1 MPTKV
6 MILTQ
11 FGHGYY
17 IRGTLKRLMG
27 VLAWLKA
34 WWIRFDHGYYIR
46 GTLKRLTDVVGCLR
60 AWWIRFAHR
69 YYIRGT
75 LKRLT
80 GVSTWLKAW
89 WICVGVKQATDQK
102 SMPPLPWW
110 RGNAR
115 DFGSIW
121 PQILYPWK
129 FEEADRCFA
138 LAPGLVDLCLVD
150 LQEMPAK
157 VVILAQFGH
166 GYYIRGTLK
175 RLMGVLAWLK
185 AWWICR
191 LTDVVA
197 WLKAW
202 WICVSA
208 KQVTDQKSMPLLP
221 RWGGK
226 VVIWLSLATDIISVG
241 L

>member
-1 MPTKV
+1 MTFAVPLLPYRRGNACKSHD
-6 MILTQ
+6 LAQ
-11 FGHGYY
+11 F
-17 IRGTLKRLMG
+17 
-27 VLAWLKA
+27 
-34 WWIRFDHGYYIR
+34 D
-46 GTLKRLTDVVGCLR
+46 
-60 AWWIRFAHR
+60 HR

-75 LKRLT
+75 LKWLP
-80 GVSTWLKAW
+80 GVSAWLKAW

-138 LAPGLVDLCLVD
+138 LAQGLVDLFWPQILYLWDFEEADGCFSLAQGLVDPFWPQILYPWDFEEADGYFGLAQGLVDPFQGLVD

-157 VVILAQFGH
+157 IMIFAQFGHGYYTRETLKRLMGVLAWLIAGWIRMLWPASGLGGSVEEMHTKVMILAQFGH

-175 RLMGVLAWLK
+175 
-185 AWWICR
+185 
-191 LTDVVA
+191 
-197 WLKAW
+197 
-202 WICVSA
+202 
-208 KQVTDQKSMPLLP
+208 
-221 RWGGK
+221 
-226 VVIWLSLATDIISVG
+226 
-241 L
+241 